1 MIFSSSEIRKY
12 FFPLKAKKLSQFLLI
27 TSNAYHHAMTH
38 FPGDHMAQVVW
49 IYQLWGGS
57 YMDFSGPIG
66 RKVGKNHKKNCWGL
80 DKFFTFS
87 ISYISKNLHFDALNF
102 SLHSQM
108 TERWHKC
115 VVFGP
120 VCSWLL
126 ARDACL
132 ETTRWFFEKLTKFW
146 GKNSVFNP
154 EKTHWKSKNWIFV
167 YFRRSR

>member
-1 MIFSSSEIRKY
+1 MWLTNACARWFFHHLKSEST

-120 VCSWLL
+120 VCRLPQSAFFLQLL
-126 ARDACL
+126 Q
-132 ETTRWFFEKLTKFW
+132 
-146 GKNSVFNP
+146 
-154 EKTHWKSKNWIFV
+154 
-167 YFRRSR
+167 